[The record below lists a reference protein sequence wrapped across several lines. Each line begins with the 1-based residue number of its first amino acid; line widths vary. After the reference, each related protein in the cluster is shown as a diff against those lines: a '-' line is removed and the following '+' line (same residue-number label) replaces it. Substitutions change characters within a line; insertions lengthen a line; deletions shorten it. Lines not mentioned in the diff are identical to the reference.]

1 MAVCFL
7 MPSTPEVRRFQH
19 NLQLR
24 LYFVVRLLLWILS
37 STEANEALSC
47 DTFYLYGTLRRKYIE
62 HGWSV
67 FWGRCCFGAWKFE
80 IRVYRV

>member
-1 MAVCFL
+1 MKQEDPQFAVSIPTMAIMAVCFL

-47 DTFYLYGTLRRKYIE
+47 DTCYLYGTLAV
-62 HGWSV
+62 ST
-67 FWGRCCFGAWKFE
+67 
-80 IRVYRV
+80 